1 MPDGM
6 CFLVVASRHV
16 DSRGR
21 FELREKVTLNFPV
34 RPIFQLKADYGCAND
49 DDDSE
54 SVDIP
59 RDYVTIASEST
70 EQPIESHV
78 WTHNFNYDS

>member
-1 MPDGM
+1 M
-6 CFLVVASRHV
+6 ARRHV

-21 FELREKVTLNFPV
+21 FELREKVTLSSSVQPV
-34 RPIFQLKADYGCAND
+34 FQLKADYGCAND
-49 DDDSE
+49 NDDSE

-59 RDYVTIASEST
+59 EDHVTIISESA
-70 EQPIESHV
+70 EQPIEPPV